1 MKIEIKIEKYF
12 KVLNNFTLYGKNT
25 NKYLLGVNMQKSNVN
40 NVIFL
45 KNVESNII
53 DEAFLILKDN
63 VNANNITDNIK
74 EINNV
79 KKIDIL
85 KEAEELVNQKLKQSD
100 IKYEK
105 FKIKKLEKKIKIL
118 KALNIIFV
126 VTIIISI
133 ILKF

>member
-1 MKIEIKIEKYF
+1 
-12 KVLNNFTLYGKNT
+12 
-25 NKYLLGVNMQKSNVN
+25 MQKSNVN

>member
-1 MKIEIKIEKYF
+1 
-12 KVLNNFTLYGKNT
+12 
-25 NKYLLGVNMQKSNVN
+25 MQKSNVN

-74 EINNV
+74 ENNNV

-85 KEAEELVNQKLKQSD
+85 KEAEELVNQRLKQSD

-105 FKIKKLEKKIKIL
+105 FKTKKLEKKIKIL
-118 KALNIIFV
+118 KMLNIIFIV
-126 VTIIISI
+126 FTM
-133 ILKF
+133 ILAIFKF